1 MNTPDADV
9 MIVGCGPVG
18 LTLSILLAQHGHAVT
33 ILERQP
39 QPYPLPR
46 AVHLDHEVA
55 RIFQSAGI
63 GNELEA
69 ITEPA
74 EVYEWRNA
82 EGTTLLRF
90 GRVGSGASGWPVSQM
105 FHQPALEAVLERRAS
120 DLGVEIRRGC
130 AVAGLS
136 QHQDVVALT
145 TGDGEVVE
153 GRYVVGCDG
162 ANSTIRTLLD
172 VPVTE
177 LGFFYDWLIVDVV
190 LRHERVFDP
199 INLQVCDPA
208 RPTTVVSGGP
218 GRRRWEFMRLDHET
232 LDELESRA
240 WELLE
245 PWDVRPDNATLER
258 RAVYTFAA
266 RYAERWRSGRVLLA
280 GDAAHQMPPF
290 AGQGLCAGVR
300 DAANLAW
307 KLDLV
312 LTGSTPDALLD
323 TYDQE
328 RLASARQAIEFSV
341 ELGKIIC
348 IPDPDAARAR
358 DEAMAAA
365 VGPEPTDA
373 PPLPGIEAG
382 VIQSGSP
389 HAGSLFVQGIV
400 AGRRFDDVHGA
411 GWRLVTSEPEP
422 IALDR
427 DTAAWFA
434 SIGGRVATVPADDP
448 VYGRWFA
455 EHGATSALQRP
466 DFHLYGTA
474 TSPSGGAALV
484 HDLRTRLAMEPT
496 HEGAV
501 L

>member
-307 KLDLV
+307 KLD
-312 LTGSTPDALLD
+312 P
-323 TYDQE
+323 
-328 RLASARQAIEFSV
+328 RR
-341 ELGKIIC
+341 
-348 IPDPDAARAR
+348 AARHLR
-358 DEAMAAA
+358 
-365 VGPEPTDA
+365 P
-373 PPLPGIEAG
+373 
-382 VIQSGSP
+382 
-389 HAGSLFVQGIV
+389 
-400 AGRRFDDVHGA
+400 
-411 GWRLVTSEPEP
+411 
-422 IALDR
+422 
-427 DTAAWFA
+427 
-434 SIGGRVATVPADDP
+434 
-448 VYGRWFA
+448 
-455 EHGATSALQRP
+455 GATGQRP
-466 DFHLYGTA
+466 PSDRVLGRAGQDHLH
-474 TSPSGGAALV
+474 P
-484 HDLRTRLAMEPT
+484 
-496 HEGAV
+496 
-501 L
+501 